1 MSDAVVTPTEGA
13 SVVVDPANGA
23 PQAPAQAGK
32 PAAAPDQDPEW
43 IGPRLERERAKI
55 LKNLGV
61 QSLEDAKK
69 AVDAA
74 KAAEDAKKS
83 AAEKAAE
90 LELSLKSKTAEAQA
104 MAEALGAYAKSQMGA
119 LTEAQRNAVA
129 AVAGED
135 PAKQL
140 KTIEALR
147 PTWASAAA
155 PAAPAAPPP
164 PKDTAPAPAAPKEG
178 AATSTP
184 PDAKAI
190 HEELQ
195 KTNPVLAARYAL
207 QNGLFETK

>member
-13 SVVVDPANGA
+13 SVVVDPANSN

-32 PAAAPDQDPEW
+32 SAPSSGEDPEW
-43 IGPRLERERAKI
+43 FKPRMERERSKW
-55 LKNLGV
+55 LKDLGV
-61 QSLEDAKK
+61 TSLEDAKK

-90 LELSLKSKTAEAQA
+90 LELSLKSTQA
-104 MAEALGAYAKSQMGA
+104 KANEMAEALGAYAKSQMGA

-178 AATSTP
+178 AVTSTP